1 MAFDRLH
8 HLSPAFGAV
17 EDDGAVKFEGELQL
31 SLEDFAHARRNRL
44 RAQPVETD
52 LANAGEKVWEVWE
65 VNTFQTFLFRFPRVY
80 ADEVASDEQ
89 LANRRVVAGYMAMC
103 VSHCPPIIS
112 FAEGD
117 VRQCRRK
124 WYNIRP
130 MKTKPL
136 FLVLSAPSGCGKS
149 TLIDMILQE
158 YCDIVYSI
166 SCTTRA
172 PRGEEEDGLD
182 YHFKTKERFEELIG
196 EGAFIEYAKVHG
208 NYYGTLKQPIEEVL
222 AEGNSMI
229 LDIDVQGAAKVRD
242 YVRKLPNTDPLKIG
256 YVDIFINPPSM
267 EELRARLEG
276 RGTDSPEVI
285 EKRLLNA
292 EGEMARAGEYMY
304 RVTNDDLGMC
314 YKRLCDLIDA
324 LSGRM

>member
-1 MAFDRLH
+1 
-8 HLSPAFGAV
+8 
-17 EDDGAVKFEGELQL
+17 
-31 SLEDFAHARRNRL
+31 
-44 RAQPVETD
+44 
-52 LANAGEKVWEVWE
+52 
-65 VNTFQTFLFRFPRVY
+65 
-80 ADEVASDEQ
+80 
-89 LANRRVVAGYMAMC
+89 
-103 VSHCPPIIS
+103 
-112 FAEGD
+112 
-117 VRQCRRK
+117 
-124 WYNIRP
+124 

-136 FLVLSAPSGCGKS
+136 FIVISAPSGCGKS
-149 TLIDMILQE
+149 TLIDMLLQE

-182 YHFKTKERFEELIG
+182 YHFKTKARFEELIK
-196 EGAFIEYAKVHG
+196 EHAFIEYAKVHD
-208 NYYGTLKQPIEEVL
+208 NYYGTLKAPIVEVL

-242 YVRKLPNTDPLKIG
+242 YVRNLPNTDPLKIG

-276 RGTDSPEVI
+276 RGTDASDVI
-285 EKRLLNA
+285 ERRMANA
-292 EGEMARAGEYMY
+292 AGEMARAGEYMFQ
-304 RVTNDDLGMC
+304 VTNDDLGMA